1 MIKNNLTTLVSVANN
16 YKLGTCYSNK
26 NRVTENT
33 PGFDKKDTI
42 SISTF
47 NVDTLSEREA
57 KVDSLKER
65 IQSGEYKIDNR
76 LTSSAMIEVLHF
88 LK

>member
-1 MIKNNLTTLVSVANN
+1 MIKNNLTTLTSVASN
-16 YKLGTCYSNK
+16 YKLDTCYVNK
-26 NRVTENT
+26 NSATENT
-33 PGFDKKDTI
+33 LGFDKKDTI

-57 KVDSLKER
+57 KVTSLKER

-76 LTSSAMIEVLHF
+76 LTASAMIEELHF